1 MFDVQKIREQF
12 PILNTQV
19 HGKPLVYLDNAAT
32 TQKPLCVLNAS
43 RDYYEHC
50 NANVHRGAHYL
61 SQIATQHH
69 EDARVKAAS
78 FIGASRPEEFLFTS
92 GCTMGINLVANVL
105 GFSGLIGRGDEI
117 ILSATEHHSNIVP
130 WQMLAER
137 CGAVIRYIPLNEDEQ
152 WDMDAYANL
161 LSPKTRIVSL
171 GHVSNALGLVNPVQ
185 QAIAMAKANRSDTL
199 AIVDGAQSI
208 THMPINVQELGC
220 DFFAFSGHKLYA
232 PTGTG
237 GLWGR
242 YELLD
247 MLPPWMGGGEMIQEV
262 TFEKTTYNKP
272 PFKYE
277 AGTPNI
283 EGAIAMAQAMD
294 FVNSVGFDDI
304 EAHEHEL
311 MTLALDGL
319 SSMPKVRIL
328 GKNAPRGAVISILV
342 DGIHHYDLGTL
353 VDQMGIAVRTGHHC
367 CQPLMSVLGTTGTLR
382 ISFALYNTKEEVAVA
397 LKALDSAISMLS

>member
-1 MFDVQKIREQF
+1 
-12 PILNTQV
+12 
-19 HGKPLVYLDNAAT
+19 
-32 TQKPLCVLNAS
+32 
-43 RDYYEHC
+43 
-50 NANVHRGAHYL
+50 
-61 SQIATQHH
+61 
-69 EDARVKAAS
+69 
-78 FIGASRPEEFLFTS
+78 
-92 GCTMGINLVANVL
+92 
-105 GFSGLIGRGDEI
+105 
-117 ILSATEHHSNIVP
+117 
-130 WQMLAER
+130 MLAER
-137 CGAVIRYIPLNEDEQ
+137 RGAVIRYIPLNEDEQ

-353 VDQMGIAVRTGHHC
+353 VDQMGVAVRTGHHC